1 MTVGQRLYLMVLPG
15 LLGVGL
21 AGALAYWGEY
31 GRQAPSMFLVLAVAV
46 TIVSAAA
53 AWYNARYITRRL
65 DQLAH
70 APGGSE
76 FTKLLSPLTGALGP
90 DALDTIEGSVTA
102 LSARIA
108 DLAHERDVAR
118 DAAAGDRAQLAA
130 LLAGAA
136 RASRAAMDDAR
147 LPLHILAEAP
157 FGELNDNQLELLADA
172 RAAAERGDRALARLE
187 DAGALVGGTTVPR
200 AERVSL
206 TEVLRSIEPQLKAAA
221 VRAHASISLDIQPA
235 LPRVVGDRERLREVV
250 LALALDAIETRA
262 ANEATSPVH
271 LGADVVGGYPR
282 LTIRPAVR
290 PQSLEA
296 HVAMLALP
304 ALGMRARRDD
314 DTLLLDFS
322 PPA

>member
-31 GRQAPSMFLVLAVAV
+31 GRQAPAVFVALAALVAV
-46 TIVSAAA
+46 ISTGA
-53 AWYNARYITRRL
+53 AWYNARYIGRRL

-70 APGGSE
+70 ASGSSE

-90 DALDTIEGSVTA
+90 DALDTIEGSVAA
-102 LSARIA
+102 LSSRIT
-108 DLAHERDVAR
+108 DLARERDTVR
-118 DAAAGDRAQLAA
+118 DLAATDRAQLAK

-136 RASRAAMDDAR
+136 RASRVAMDDAR

-157 FGELNDNQLELLADA
+157 FGELNDNQVELLADA

-187 DAGALVGGTTVPR
+187 DAGALLAGTASAR

-221 VRAHASISLDIQPA
+221 VRAHATVSLDIQPA
-235 LPRVVGDRERLREVV
+235 LPRVLGDRERLREVF
-250 LALALDAIETRA
+250 LALALDALDLPA
-262 ANEATSPVH
+262 HDDPVAPVH
-271 LGADVVGGYPR
+271 IAAEVVGGYPR
-282 LTIRPAVR
+282 LTIRPATPAR
-290 PQSLEA
+290 SLAA
-296 HVAMLALP
+296 HAALLELP
-304 ALGMRARRDD
+304 ALGLRARRDG
-314 DTLLLDFS
+314 DTLALDFV
-322 PPA
+322 PPG